1 MENISLILSDLD
13 GTLFRNDKSIS
24 DFTKQMIARAQA
36 SGILFG
42 ISTAR
47 ASVNAVKFLDGI
59 KPDVF
64 ISNGG
69 GLVMCGSKKI
79 YSCEFTPEETR
90 SLIDAAFEFCGAP
103 DAGLNNAPDAG
114 LNNVPGAGLKNAPAD
129 GLDNAAVA
137 GFNNYVTIS
146 IDNEKGLYCNSTK
159 ELGDKFWTF
168 TDFKDFNGTCMK
180 MCIETQDREKV
191 AKVASVIGEDNV
203 EYLPFSDIPWYKLS
217 KRGATKEK
225 AIEAL
230 CKSLNIS
237 PKNIAAFGDDF
248 NDIGML
254 TLCGTGVAM
263 SNAIKEV
270 KDAANEVCLS
280 NEEDGVA
287 HWIEKLLE
295 SRV

>member
-103 DAGLNNAPDAG
+103 GDGLKNVPDAG

-287 HWIEKLLE
+287 HWIEKLLD